1 MYFKILPLFW
11 FVGFTCLALLLSRKI
26 KNSPLYAFI
35 LLIFLYFGGS
45 FGYFFT
51 LYHNKTLERSAGTLS
66 MQAGLTTTNLQFAF
80 SLIVLLMIL
89 LIIKEWKFTVKTAF
103 LLGILLFIN
112 LGLKFYGG
120 VISLFIVGFYLV
132 VCFVRD
138 IKNMNVFLIREWIKK
153 LFLLG
158 FFIVLAVFVF
168 YDPFSASKTGSIFI
182 FSPFAHVHAMIEEPS
197 LFYIQKMVYA
207 RYYLYAH
214 GFGPR
219 LLAIELFST
228 FLFLFFNLGVRFFGL
243 IYFFILAV
251 KRKVDIFRVLI
262 FSAVTFATLLPLLF
276 IQKGEWWN
284 TIQFFYYAIFLAN
297 IFTADLI
304 YSLWMKR
311 KFIPAAIGIF
321 LILISLPGNYDILRG
336 YNPLRIPTYISKEEM
351 KALNFLKQQPKG
363 IIYTPIFGTD
373 PEIKNKLT
381 PHYPLFASLDSSY
394 VPAFSG
400 KQAYLT
406 NVHVLNITGVDYKKR
421 LERVKSGD
429 CTVLKEVDYVYKN
442 KVYYDG
448 LISGC
453 LGAAGYADFKMI
465 FENDETVIYSR

>member
-1 MYFKILPLFW
+1 MYFKILPLLW
-11 FVGFTCLALLLSRKI
+11 FVGFTCLAIMLARKI
-26 KNSPLYAFI
+26 KNSPLYSFI
-35 LLIFLYFGGS
+35 LLIFFYFGGS

-80 SLIVLLMIL
+80 SLVILLMIL
-89 LIIKEWKFTVKTAF
+89 LIVKEWHYTAKTSF
-103 LLGILLFIN
+103 LLGMLLFVN

-132 VCFVRD
+132 VCFMRD
-138 IKNMNVFLIREWIKK
+138 IKKIKISEWLAK
-153 LFLLG
+153 LSILG
-158 FFIVLAVFVF
+158 FFVLLAVFVF

-197 LFYIQKMVYA
+197 LFYIEKLVYA

-243 IYFFILAV
+243 IYFFFLAV
-251 KRKVDIFRVLI
+251 KRKADSFRVLI
-262 FSAVTFATLLPLLF
+262 FSTAAFATLLPLLF

-297 IFTADLI
+297 IFTADFI
-304 YSLWMKR
+304 YSLWMK
-311 KFIPAAIGIF
+311 KKIIPAAIGVL
-321 LILISLPGNYDILRG
+321 LILISLPGNYDILTA
-336 YNPLRIPTYISKEEM
+336 YNPWKIPTYIAKEEM
-351 KALNFLKQQPKG
+351 TALQFLKKQPKG
-363 IIYTPIFGTD
+363 IVYTPIFGTD

-381 PHYPLFASLDSSY
+381 PQYPMFASLDNSY

-421 LERVKSGD
+421 LERIKSGD

-448 LISGC
+448 LINGC
-453 LGAAGYADFKMI
+453 LGSAGYTDFQQI
-465 FENDETVIYSR
+465 FDNGETVIYSR